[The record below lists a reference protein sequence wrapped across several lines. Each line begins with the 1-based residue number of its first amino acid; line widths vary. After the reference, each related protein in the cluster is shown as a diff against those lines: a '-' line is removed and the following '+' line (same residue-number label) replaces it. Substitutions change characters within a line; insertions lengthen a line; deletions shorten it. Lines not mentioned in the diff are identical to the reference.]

1 MHNFG
6 QDGDNGNHRCW
17 DGGYS
22 GDGWIYGG
30 DEVQLGMPKIVTT
43 DKDSIGKSSRYA
55 GKLR

>member
-17 DGGYS
+17 DGGDS

-43 DKDSIGKSSRYA
+43 DKDSSGECDRHA
-55 GKLR
+55 